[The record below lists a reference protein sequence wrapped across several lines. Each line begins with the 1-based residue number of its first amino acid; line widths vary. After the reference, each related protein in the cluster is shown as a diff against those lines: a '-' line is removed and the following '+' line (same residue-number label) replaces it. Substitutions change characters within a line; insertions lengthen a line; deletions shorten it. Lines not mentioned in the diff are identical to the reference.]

1 MSSTLADTAPRFL
14 ADYRPADFTIKTVNL
29 TISLNDSCSQVVS
42 ELTIVRQGDS
52 QQSLQ
57 LNGEQLTLVSLV
69 LDNQAL
75 SKDHYQLSDTLLTIP
90 ASRLPESNEFTLSI
104 TTEVNPQENTSL
116 EGLFKSGDA
125 FCTQCEAEG
134 FRRITYYLDRPDVM
148 ATFTTKVIANKALY
162 PYLLSNGNKVAAGEL
177 ADNKHFVT
185 WHDPYPKPCY
195 LFALVAGDFDLLEDN
210 FTTSSGR
217 EVALEIFVD
226 KGNLAKA
233 EHAMVSL
240 QKSMAWDEETFGLEY
255 DLDIYMIVA
264 VDFFNMGAMENK
276 GLNVFNSKYVLA
288 DSQCATDTD
297 YFNIEAVIAHE
308 YFHNWT
314 GNRVTCRD
322 WFQLSLKEGL
332 TVFRDQQFSAQM
344 HSSAVT
350 RIQNVRVLRSQQF
363 AEDAGP
369 MAHPIRPEKVVEMN
383 NFYTLTVYEKG
394 SEVIRMLHTLIGV
407 ANFRK
412 GMDLYFARFD
422 GMAVTCDDFI
432 NAMSDASGKDL
443 SQFKLWYSQ
452 SGTPVIKVAESYDP
466 QTKVYSLTLAQQ
478 SPVTKSQPE
487 PQALHIPIKIELISE
502 NNDNSTQSELLEL
515 TQTEQSWQFS
525 GFNSKPTLAMLSD
538 FSAPVKLVFQQDDAS
553 LLTIIKQANN
563 SFCRWDAGQ
572 KLLMSYI
579 QQLTFDPDYVIPN
592 ELITAINE
600 LLTGEGD
607 RAFIAEQLLL
617 PSFDEVASLMIDV
630 DPMALTSAITAL
642 SLFIAQSSQQELLT
656 SYQACQQLEP
666 QQQSA
671 DDLANKSPNKSS
683 YNRVANRAL
692 KNVCLSFLSLL
703 PEYQYLVTQ
712 QYQQA
717 TDNDDI
723 LQENMTD
730 SLAALTCSAKHN
742 LTDLHKQLQHFEHKW
757 QQTTLVMDKWFAL
770 NAGVVSKDIFVQLDN
785 LLTHAQFSLK
795 NPNRARSLIGAF
807 AMNNPKYF
815 HCPTGRGYQFLAEQI
830 ATLNEINPQV
840 ASRLIT
846 PLIQF
851 KSFAPNHQKL
861 MRAELVKL
869 QSLPKLSNDLKEKLD
884 AALND

>member
-1 MSSTLADTAPRFL
+1 MSSILSDTAPRFL
-14 ADYRPADFTIKTVNL
+14 ADYRPADFTINTVNL
-29 TISLNDSCSQVVS
+29 TINLDDTCSQVVS
-42 ELTIVRQGDS
+42 ELAIERKGDS
-52 QQSLQ
+52 QQALQ
-57 LNGEQLTLVSLV
+57 LNGEHLTLASLV
-69 LDNQAL
+69 LDSQAL
-75 SKDHYQLSDTLLTIP
+75 SKDQYQINDTLLIIP
-90 ASRLPESNEFTLSI
+90 ASSLPDRSHFTLII
-104 TTEVNPQENTSL
+104 TTEINPQENTAL

-134 FRRITYYLDRPDVM
+134 FRRISYYLDRPDVM
-148 ATFTTKVIANKALY
+148 ATFTTKVVADKTLY
-162 PYLLSNGNKVAAGEL
+162 PYLLSNGNKVASGEL

-185 WHDPYPKPCY
+185 WHDPFPKPCY
-195 LFALVAGDFDLLEDN
+195 LFALVAGDFDLLKDN
-210 FTTSSGR
+210 FTTASGR

-226 KGNLAKA
+226 KGNLVKA

-288 DSQCATDTD
+288 DSQCATDSD

-350 RIQNVRVLRSQQF
+350 RIQNVRLLRSQQF

-369 MAHPIRPEKVVEMN
+369 MAHPIRPEKVLEMN

-407 ANFRK
+407 DKFRQ
-412 GMDLYFARFD
+412 GMDLYFSRFD

-443 SQFKLWYSQ
+443 AQFKLWYSQ
-452 SGTPVIKVAESYDP
+452 SGTPVVKAQEMFDS
-466 QTKVYSLTLAQQ
+466 QTNIYTVTLIQQ
-478 SPVTKSQPE
+478 SPITKNQQN
-487 PQALHIPIKIELISE
+487 PQALHIPIKVELISE
-502 NNDNSTQSELLEL
+502 NNDEASQSTLLEL

-525 GFNSKPTLAMLSD
+525 GFTSKPTLAMLAD
-538 FSAPVKLVFQQDDAS
+538 FSAPVKLIFEQDNTS
-553 LLTIIKQANN
+553 LLTIMKKADN

-572 KLLMSYI
+572 KLLMSYV
-579 QQLTFDPDYVIPN
+579 QQLTFDINYTIPT
-592 ELITAINE
+592 ELTHAINDM
-600 LLTGEGD
+600 LTSGGD
-607 RAFIAEQLLL
+607 RAFIAEQLSL
-617 PSFDEVASLMIDV
+617 PSFDEAASLMIDI
-630 DPMALTSAITAL
+630 DPIALTSAITAL
-642 SLFIAQSSQQELLT
+642 AIFIAQGTQQQLLASYNVCQQQNSSQNGV
-656 SYQACQQLEP
+656 
-666 QQQSA
+666 A
-671 DDLANKSPNKSS
+671 D
-683 YNRVANRAL
+683 RAL
-692 KNVCLSFLSLL
+692 KNVCLAYLSLL

-717 TDNDDI
+717 TNNNDI

-730 SLAALTCSAKHN
+730 SLAALTCSAKYN
-742 LTDLHKQLQHFEHKW
+742 LDDLNGQLQHFENKW

-770 NAGVVSKDIFVQLDN
+770 NASVVSEDVFSQLAK
-785 LLTHAQFSLK
+785 LLEHPQFSLK

-807 AMNNPKYF
+807 AMSNPKYF
-815 HCPTGRGYQFLAEQI
+815 HCQTGRGYQFLAEQI
-830 ATLNEINPQV
+830 AKLNEINPQV

-846 PLIQF
+846 PLIQY
-851 KSFAPNHQKL
+851 KSFAPAHQKL
-861 MRAELVKL
+861 MKAELVKL
-869 QSLPKLSNDLKEKLD
+869 QALDNLSNDLKEKLD